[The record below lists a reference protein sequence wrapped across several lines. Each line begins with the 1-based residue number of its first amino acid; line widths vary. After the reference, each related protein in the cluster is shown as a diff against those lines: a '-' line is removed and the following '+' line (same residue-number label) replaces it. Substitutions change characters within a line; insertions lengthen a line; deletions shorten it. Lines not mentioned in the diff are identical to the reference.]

1 MKFSKIIIFKYFWK
15 WNTSLCVIF
24 VLSLKG
30 FSQDFNYG
38 LLIGGNFYDIE
49 IDGPISG
56 GSANSDINLGLF
68 GEYIMNENFGLKLY
82 GIYNTTNEVASYDI
96 PNVGRAFDG
105 VRLKTLQAHLLTKF
119 DVNKEYNK
127 GFNLTGGFRLTSILD
142 KSARDDQEL
151 LDDFYKKSNVGVLL
165 GLGINF
171 SKSLSIEVLADRN
184 LTNTLDSENNTAKNY
199 GFYLNLLF
207 DISTLISKN

>member
-1 MKFSKIIIFKYFWK
+1 MKHFFI
-15 WNTSLCVIF
+15 CVIL

-38 LLIGGNFYDIE
+38 LLIGGNVYDIE
-49 IDGPISG
+49 IEGPISG
-56 GSANSDINLGLF
+56 GTANSDINLGLF

-82 GIYNTTNEVASYDI
+82 GIYNSTNEASSYDI
-96 PNVGRAFDG
+96 PNAGRVFDK
-105 VRLKTLQAHLLTKF
+105 VRLKTLQVHLLTKF
-119 DVNKEYNK
+119 DVDKAYHK
-127 GFNLTGGFRLTSILD
+127 GFYLTGGFRLTSILD
-142 KSARDDQEL
+142 KNASNEQEL
-151 LDDFYKKSNVGVLL
+151 LEGFYKKSNLGILL
-165 GLGINF
+165 GFGVNF
-171 SKSLSIEVLADRN
+171 TKTLSIELLADRN

>member
-1 MKFSKIIIFKYFWK
+1 MKHFFI
-15 WNTSLCVIF
+15 CVIF

-127 GFNLTGGFRLTSILD
+127 GFYLTGGFRLTSILD